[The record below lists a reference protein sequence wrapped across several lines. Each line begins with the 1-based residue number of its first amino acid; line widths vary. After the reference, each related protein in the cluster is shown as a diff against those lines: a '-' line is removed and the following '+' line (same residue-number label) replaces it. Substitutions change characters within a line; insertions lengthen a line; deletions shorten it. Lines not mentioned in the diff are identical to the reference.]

1 LADCVGG
8 AAYVDGISATI
19 PILDHD
25 LDVAVAHASL
35 LAKAGI
41 RFDYPEASAEEVR
54 EELARRR
61 FGQVLADEVS
71 ASQRRGGSARIA
83 DAAAIVREDRD
94 RRLSTAFI
102 RGRGR

>member
-1 LADCVGG
+1 MTAHDRAVVADQLSV
-8 AAYVDGISATI
+8 
-19 PILDHD
+19 
-25 LDVAVAHASL
+25 DVAE

-94 RRLSTAFI
+94 RRLSTSFI